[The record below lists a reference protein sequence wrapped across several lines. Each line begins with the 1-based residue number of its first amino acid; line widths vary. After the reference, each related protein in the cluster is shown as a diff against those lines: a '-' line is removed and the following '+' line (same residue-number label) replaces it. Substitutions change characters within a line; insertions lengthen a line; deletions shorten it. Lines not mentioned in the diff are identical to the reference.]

1 MSGAMLLYHGSN
13 LAIEEPRLIG
23 QVRGL
28 DFGAGFHLT
37 TSEPQAARF
46 SEIVVRRRKNGA
58 ATVNVYEFDMEAAKK
73 TLTCRIFASAD
84 AQWLRFVA
92 DNRRKSYT
100 GEIYDLVMGAVA
112 NDTVMPTI
120 QAFLSG
126 FITEEAALITL
137 KAGKLVDQVCLK
149 SEKAMS
155 KLMKQKG
162 CNHGKYLTSYRHDNA
177 GHSDSPDGKP
187 GCEPGRSL
195 QPVV

>member
-28 DFGAGFHLT
+28 DFGAGFYLT

-126 FITEEAALITL
+126 FINEEAALITL
-137 KAGKLVDQVCLK
+137 KASKLVDQMCLK

-155 KLMKQKG
+155 KLRFVKAYETKG
-162 CNHGKYLTSYRHDNA
+162 M
-177 GHSDSPDGKP
+177 
-187 GCEPGRSL
+187 
-195 QPVV
+195 